1 MEELGCPNESYVT
14 NKRIEKC
21 KLVNLELVYK
31 IKEYI
36 VEKMEIEYIWN
47 KKMMNKNYEQRQII

>member
-14 NKRIEKC
+14 NKHIEKC